1 MRKEDERAEL
11 THERFK
17 KDPGV
22 NRLGQGTPCVLLMGL
37 DPKRRSG
44 VFPIHEELGSPIP
57 EEHPK
62 K

>member
-22 NRLGQGTPCVLLMGL
+22 NRLGQGTPCVFLMGL

-44 VFPIHEELGSPIP
+44 VFLIPEEPESPVP
-57 EEHPK
+57 EEHPEK
-62 K
+62 